1 MQRVTKVN
9 DMIQELKIKNFLSF
23 KDEVTF
29 SFEATKDTFAEDYQ
43 VVKINDN
50 TRLLRFAI
58 VYGYNASGKSNL
70 LSVFDFLYEFW
81 FYQPKDMDVKTGNI
95 PFKLD
100 QTSANEPSRLEL
112 IFFVGKTKYWYQLE
126 LDERQVYL
134 EKLYYYKSVQ
144 PTLLFERKLDHGQSV
159 IDFNFKV
166 SNIVKESIGVLCLKN
181 MSFFAARNQVNASI
195 PQIDTAMEWMKTK
208 IMQTI
213 FPKTNLT
220 TYAQRKA
227 AQNQTLTQYVVDFLH
242 EADFNITNIVSD
254 YVNKQVSDDEIRFRL
269 EDENVPKDEK
279 ERMMKEKT
287 VMLLRT
293 VFQHTV
299 ENENGLEAY
308 LMEKKDESEGTL
320 RTFGLEA
327 ALYSAMQND
336 AFLAIDEL
344 ETSLHPKL
352 LEKILFEYLKAH
364 SKSQILVTTHND
376 GLLDLVD
383 DLIRKDSVW
392 FTEKKKSGVTDLYKL
407 TDFRGINRLSSIR
420 EAYRNKRF
428 GATMG

>member
-1 MQRVTKVN
+1 
-9 DMIQELKIKNFLSF
+9 MIQELKIKNFLSF

-81 FYQPKDMDVKTGNI
+81 FYQPKDMDVKTGNV

>member
-1 MQRVTKVN
+1 
-9 DMIQELKIKNFLSF
+9 MIQELKIKNFLSF

-29 SFEATKDTFAEDYQ
+29 SFEAAKDTFAEDYQ